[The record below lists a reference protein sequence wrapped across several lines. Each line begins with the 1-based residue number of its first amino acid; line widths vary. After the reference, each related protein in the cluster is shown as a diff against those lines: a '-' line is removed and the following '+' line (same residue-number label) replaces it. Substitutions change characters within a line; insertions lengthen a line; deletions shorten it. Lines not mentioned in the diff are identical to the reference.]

1 MARQEDVTLHS
12 SLVAIKTPRETNIH
26 VERIPELVWPVL
38 SSWDSWQGRSSV
50 TRRAQQA
57 NRGGVPKG
65 TWAVTVPSQE
75 EGTDV
80 QMSGVSGGYLPFLE
94 DDFPFLE
101 EEGDFPFCFLA
112 ALTFLRSRLAS
123 LTSFLFA

>member
-1 MARQEDVTLHS
+1 M
-12 SLVAIKTPRETNIH
+12 
-26 VERIPELVWPVL
+26 WPVISVIHGRVDQAQ
-38 SSWDSWQGRSSV
+38 SSGATIMEESLKEHGPSRCRHGR
-50 TRRAQQA
+50 
-57 NRGGVPKG
+57 RGL
-65 TWAVTVPSQE
+65 
-75 EGTDV
+75 DV

-101 EEGDFPFCFLA
+101 AEGDFPFCFLA